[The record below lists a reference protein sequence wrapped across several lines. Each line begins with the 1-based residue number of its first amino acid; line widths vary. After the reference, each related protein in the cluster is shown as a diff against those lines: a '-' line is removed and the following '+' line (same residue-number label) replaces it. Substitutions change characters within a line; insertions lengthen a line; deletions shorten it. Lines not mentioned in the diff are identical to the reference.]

1 MAISKEVQMLLDR
14 MDSHPE
20 EFINPEWDPVQDK
33 VATPFENTRWEN
45 ILSPLY
51 THGKE
56 SLFLPEE
63 TDAITARFKSM
74 VVLRVRECIIKELVM
89 QGQLAA
95 TKNDTQRRLPL
106 HANNSRF

>member
-33 VATPFENTRWEN
+33 MAVPFENTRWEN
-45 ILSPLY
+45 ILSPFY

-63 TDAITARFKSM
+63 TEALTARFKSM

-89 QGQLAA
+89 QGQLAEA
-95 TKNDTQRRLPL
+95 ENEKQRRLPL
-106 HANNSRF
+106 HDTNSRF